1 MDWNLQD
8 LWILSLF
15 FVIIPQ
21 VNIDDTVCLS
31 VVVVIPEACYF
42 PHLISVFMSG
52 LSLRSR
58 CARSVTGPGEV
69 WTGFILRP
77 PLILPPPP
85 TQHTPLRRGWPE
97 KHGVTNIG
105 LKTQVTSSIKSLL
118 SCEYELVCHH
128 QLNWLVALVNQKS
141 SEKGPFIMI
150 SNTEQMFLVSTFNIY
165 NLILSFDEERESMFC
180 SLSRY
185 GVDFN
190 LLGGSLI
197 LSSADILTN
206 KIPQLIAGLQSKLQS
221 FWIKFQYNS
230 EEQSIVHKR
239 CRLEIKFYFIVD

>member
-1 MDWNLQD
+1 MSW
-8 LWILSLF
+8 
-15 FVIIPQ
+15 FV
-21 VNIDDTVCLS
+21 
-31 VVVVIPEACYF
+31 
-42 PHLISVFMSG
+42 
-52 LSLRSR
+52 
-58 CARSVTGPGEV
+58 
-69 WTGFILRP
+69 
-77 PLILPPPP
+77 
-85 TQHTPLRRGWPE
+85 
-97 KHGVTNIG
+97 
-105 LKTQVTSSIKSLL
+105 KTS
-118 SCEYELVCHH
+118 HH

-150 SNTEQMFLVSTFNIY
+150 SNTEQMFLVLTFNIY

-221 FWIKFQYNS
+221 F
-230 EEQSIVHKR
+230 
-239 CRLEIKFYFIVD
+239 